1 MRLVLKHDG
10 VETDISHVVIWF
22 SIWVVIS
29 DCIHYMRVTT
39 MNTDIWDMYQI
50 LYCLGCHWGT
60 KLLGWDPPPL
70 LFCLQQTFLSTYI
83 EFNCDRI
90 HKTDKT
96 DNNSVHPIQLKRDA
110 ACLPHICV
118 QGRVSIYDCFKVQ
131 FDGLG
136 KNPQIYTTWIDKSPY
151 RVHVL

>member
-22 SIWVVIS
+22 RIWVVIS

-50 LYCLGCHWGT
+50 LYCLGWHWGT
-60 KLLGWDPPPL
+60 KLLGWDPPTPL

-96 DNNSVHPIQLKRDA
+96 FSEINEIEIEVLCITHPPSPTPIRILK
-110 ACLPHICV
+110 I
-118 QGRVSIYDCFKVQ
+118 K
-131 FDGLG
+131 LG
-136 KNPQIYTTWIDKSPY
+136 FFFGGGCCCQDFG
-151 RVHVL
+151 